1 MGSPE
6 EQRDLKQY
14 PRTYTVDARTRRD
27 LDAIA
32 IALPALFI
40 CIIGLHLVGIVPK
53 NNNVTLP
60 DLLAIGL
67 VLGLLAFL
75 GISRTHRRVVLYQD
89 RIEILGW
96 FSARR
101 LKRSEILGR
110 RMGYAGPRFGPAF
123 YIIVPVDRS
132 ARVLTL
138 PSALHVDKD
147 FHSWMSEIPSIKKER
162 RSAKS

>member
-1 MGSPE
+1 MSMGSPE
-6 EQRDLKQY
+6 EQRDRKQY

-32 IALPALFI
+32 VALPALFI
-40 CIIGLHLVGIVPK
+40 CIIGLYFVGIVPK
-53 NNNVTLP
+53 NNNISLP

-67 VLGLLAFL
+67 VLGLFAFL
-75 GISRTHRRVVLYQD
+75 GISRTHRRVVVLYED
-89 RIEILGW
+89 GIEVLGW

-132 ARVLTL
+132 ARVMAL

-147 FHSWMSEIPSIKKER
+147 FHSWMSEIPRIEKK
-162 RSAKS
+162 

>member
-32 IALPALFI
+32 VALPALFI
-40 CIIGLHLVGIVPK
+40 CVIGLSLVGIVPK
-53 NNNVTLP
+53 NNNDTLP
-60 DLLAIGL
+60 DLLAIGF
-67 VLGLLAFL
+67 VVGLLAFL
-75 GISRTHRRVVLYQD
+75 GIRSTHRRVVLYQD
-89 RIEILGW
+89 GIEILGW

-101 LKRSEILGR
+101 LKRSDILGR
-110 RMGYAGPRFGPAF
+110 RMGDAGRFGPAF
-123 YIIVPVDRS
+123 YIIVPVDRN
-132 ARVLTL
+132 ARALNL

-147 FHSWMSEIPSIKKER
+147 FHSWMDGIPKLTKDES
-162 RSAKS
+162 